1 MFFMKAYLYFGQ
13 IMKLSGE
20 IDKNYYTLA
29 HLQEVSLRE
38 KNKRRKNKIVNT
50 VTSHLINKLKFQATA
65 KINK

>member
-1 MFFMKAYLYFGQ
+1 
-13 IMKLSGE
+13 MKLSGE

-38 KNKRRKNKIVNT
+38 KSKRRKTKIVNT